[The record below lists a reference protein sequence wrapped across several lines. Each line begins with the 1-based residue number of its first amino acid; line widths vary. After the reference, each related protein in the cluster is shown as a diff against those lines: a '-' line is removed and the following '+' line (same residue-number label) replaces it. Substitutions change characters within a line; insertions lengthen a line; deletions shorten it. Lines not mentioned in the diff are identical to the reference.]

1 MVAIVLVPVYK
12 SDFGYSGLPLRPAT
26 LMHNSCTAREVLTRL
41 NNISSDLA
49 LRPVPWK
56 LLQIQV
62 VNSFARWESQVR
74 IL

>member
-12 SDFGYSGLPLRPAT
+12 SDLGYSGLPLRPAT
-26 LMHNSCTAREVLTRL
+26 LMHNSYTAREVLTRL

-56 LLQIQV
+56 LL
-62 VNSFARWESQVR
+62 
-74 IL
+74 